1 MRSLRAK
8 MTLIVLVLGVPFLIA
23 SVMGLLF
30 ASEQSNLQ
38 ERKSV
43 AKRAFNRLAR
53 DLQGTNP
60 RSRIGELY
68 DRSGLDTLG
77 AGASLVDRT
86 GKVLWESPNRSPGS
100 EKKGTQQQVLDE
112 GVLLYV
118 MPEKQSSSDL
128 KLIAFTITG
137 VGLLVYGVGAWF
149 LVGATLGPIPKLVK
163 RVADAKSDSNLT
175 IASPSSDREVV
186 ELVETLNTLVQE
198 VRTESEER
206 IKSYATLSHELRTP
220 IHALLLKLDLTLSRD
235 QTKEE
240 LETALLEVQRQVY
253 RLKNLSEAVL
263 TLQGL
268 SRSFDEALKEPLRI
282 RPMIEEIQV
291 DLRPLMEL
299 RSVSLD
305 VQVSDDTRVRAPR
318 EHLLLFLRNLLEN
331 SVKHSPPGSLVV
343 IGATCTGADSEL
355 RFSNPSTSNSQL
367 AGNGLGLRICREI
380 CRANQWHFEAGEQ
393 EGTFHALVIFGNDEC
408 N

>member
-1 MRSLRAK
+1 MKSLRTK
-8 MTLIVLVLGVPFLIA
+8 MTLLVLVLGIPFLIA
-23 SVMGLLF
+23 SAQGLLF

-38 ERKSV
+38 QRKSV

-53 DLQGTNP
+53 DLQGANP
-60 RSRIGELY
+60 RSRVEELY
-68 DRSGLDTLG
+68 DQSGLDSLG
-77 AGASLVDRT
+77 AGAALIDQNS
-86 GKVLWESPNRSPGS
+86 KVLWESPNRSPGS
-100 EKKGTQQQVLDE
+100 EKKGAQQQVLDE

-128 KLIAFTITG
+128 KLLAFTITG
-137 VGLLVYGVGAWF
+137 VGLVVYGAGAWF
-149 LVGATLGPIPKLVK
+149 LVGATLGPIHKLVK
-163 RVADAKSDSNLT
+163 RVAEAKSDSNLT
-175 IASPSSDREVV
+175 IAPPSSDREVV
-186 ELVETLNTLVQE
+186 ELVETLNRLVQE
-198 VRTESEER
+198 VRTESDER

-220 IHALLLKLDLTLSRD
+220 IHSLLLKLDLTLSRD

-240 LETALLEVQRQVY
+240 LETTLLEVQRQVY

-268 SRSFDEALKEPLRI
+268 SRSFDESLKESHRI

-291 DLRPLMEL
+291 ALGPLMEL
-299 RSVSLD
+299 RSISLN
-305 VQVSDDTRVRAPR
+305 VQISDEIQVRAPR
-318 EHLLLFLRNLLEN
+318 EHLLLLLRNLLEN

-343 IGATCTGADSEL
+343 IGATCTGAGSEL
-355 RFSNPSTSNSQL
+355 CSSNPSTSNSQL

-393 EGTFHALVIFGNDEC
+393 EGAFHALVIFGN
-408 N
+408 NGIA

>member
-8 MTLIVLVLGVPFLIA
+8 MTLLVLILGIPFLIA

-38 ERKSV
+38 ERKAV

-68 DRSGLDTLG
+68 DLSGLDSLG
-77 AGASLVDRT
+77 AGATLVDRT
-86 GKVLWESPNRSPGS
+86 GRVLWESPTRSPGS

-112 GVLLYV
+112 GILFYV
-118 MPEKQSSSDL
+118 MPEKQASSNL
-128 KLIAFTITG
+128 KLLAFAITG
-137 VGLLVYGVGAWF
+137 GGLLVYGTGAWF
-149 LVGATLGPIPKLVK
+149 LVGATLKPIPKLVK
-163 RVADAKSDSNLT
+163 RVAEAKSDSRLT
-175 IASPSSDREVV
+175 IAPPSSDREVV
-186 ELVETLNTLVQE
+186 ELVETLNKLVLE

-220 IHALLLKLDLTLSRD
+220 IHSLLLKLDLTLSRD

-240 LETALLEVQRQVY
+240 LETTLLEVQRQVY

-268 SRSFDEALKEPLRI
+268 SRSFDESLKESLQI
-282 RPMIEEIQV
+282 RPMITEIQV

-299 RSVSLD
+299 RSISLD
-305 VQVSDDTRVRAPR
+305 VQVSDDIRVRAPR
-318 EHLLLFLRNLLEN
+318 EHLQLFLRNLLEN
-331 SVKHSPPGSLVV
+331 SVKHSPPGSLVL
-343 IGATCTGADSEL
+343 IGATYNGAGSEL
-355 RFSNPSTSNSQL
+355 RFSNPSTSNSRL
-367 AGNGLGLRICREI
+367 AGNGLGLRICQEI
-380 CRANQWHFEAGEQ
+380 ARVNTWTFETIERLGDFTASVQ
-393 EGTFHALVIFGNDEC
+393 FP
-408 N
+408 